1 MKSFLLT
8 SVAVISVCGVAAAQ
22 TAATPKPAESS
33 PNVSSSPSSEPMKP
47 MSGSPAASSSMA
59 PATTNGMG
67 MKMADSATVAVKF
80 VTVSPAE
87 LMSSKL
93 IGTDVYNNQN
103 DELGEIED
111 LVIKQ
116 GQTISGL
123 VVSVGGFLGIGES
136 YVVLDPATVVLNEKD
151 GKWRAFVDTSKDTL
165 KNAPKF
171 SYKKMK
177 R

>member
-1 MKSFLLT
+1 MKSLLLT
-8 SVAVISVCGVAAAQ
+8 SVAVLSLCGAAIAQ
-22 TAATPKPAESS
+22 TATTPKPAETT
-33 PNVSSSPSSEPMKP
+33 PDVASSPSSQPMKP
-47 MSGSPAASSSMA
+47 MSGSPAASSSTA
-59 PATTNGMG
+59 PEGTTGMG
-67 MKMADSATVAVKF
+67 MKMADTATVAVRF

-93 IGTDVYNNQN
+93 IGTNVYNNQN
-103 DELGEIED
+103 ESLGEVED

-116 GQTISGL
+116 GQTISGV

-171 SYKKMK
+171 SYKKMN